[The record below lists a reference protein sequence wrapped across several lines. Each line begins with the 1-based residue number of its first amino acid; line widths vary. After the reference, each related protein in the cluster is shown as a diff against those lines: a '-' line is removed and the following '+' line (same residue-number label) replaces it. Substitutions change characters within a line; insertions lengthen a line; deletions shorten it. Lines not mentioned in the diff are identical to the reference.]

1 MPNHYG
7 AMSGAGKAASKAGQ
21 RIQRARAISNA
32 GPGIFRGNAGGGN
45 AISRTSK
52 RRVSKVRSLPSSTV
66 KNSHFKWNNGRTSKP
81 RTVVNVNSNRVKPAK
96 IVKYSSTRVR
106 RHDGVYGTSSTIEHW
121 CNGRN
126 C

>member
-7 AMSGAGKAASKAGQ
+7 AMHGAGKAV
-21 RIQRARAISNA
+21 ARA
-32 GPGIFRGNAGGGN
+32 GRRKQMQGIFRGNAGGGN

-52 RRVSKVRSLPSSTV
+52 RRVSKVKSLPSSTV
-66 KNSHFKWNNGRTSKP
+66 KNSHFKWNNGRTAKP